1 MKNYL
6 AIDQG
11 TTSSRSI
18 IFDSS
23 LNSIKDSQKAY
34 ELSYPEDGWVEADPK
49 EILNTV
55 LSTMKDVTKDNTDIT
70 SCGITNQRET
80 TIVWSKKTGEPIY
93 PAIIWQDRRT
103 SSMCSSLKADGNEE
117 MVSKK
122 TGLLLDPYFS
132 ASKIS
137 WILDN
142 VPNARHD
149 AESGDLLFGT
159 VDSFLIYKLSK
170 EKNHLTDV
178 TNASRTM
185 LFNIHTMSWDLDLL
199 NLFNIP
205 ISMMPKVKDCDSFF
219 GTIDVNG
226 TDIRIN
232 GVIGDQQSALVGQA
246 CFSKGDLKSTY
257 GTGCFLMVNTKETP
271 VIIKEGLLTT
281 VGYRLNNETSYALEG
296 SIYSCGNIVQWLR
309 DKMNFF
315 SSSAESE
322 DFLEKNGESNNV
334 KFLPAFNG
342 LGTPYWNSNIRAGFS
357 GITQNS
363 TKEDMI
369 TAAFKSICYQTKD
382 IINILESNGISIN
395 SLLVDG
401 GMTANESFLQILADS
416 LQKEIAKP
424 SNTESTALGACIVC
438 QIADGVKV
446 EEIKTLIE
454 SKHRP
459 QSELSK
465 FYNNDYSDWKKY
477 IDLSL

>member
-18 IFDSS
+18 IFDSD

-34 ELSYPEDGWVEADPK
+34 ELSYPKDGWVEANPE
-49 EILNTV
+49 EILDTV
-55 LSTMKDVTKDNTDIT
+55 LATIKDVTNNDNFNIT

-80 TIVWSKKTGEPIY
+80 TIVWSKKTGNPIY

-103 SSMCSSLKADGNEE
+103 SSMCSNLKADGNEE
-117 MVSKK
+117 MVSNK

-132 ASKIS
+132 ASKVS

-142 VPNARHD
+142 VPNARSD
-149 AESGDLLFGT
+149 AESGNLMFGT

-205 ISMMPKVKDCDSFF
+205 ISMMPEVRDCDSFF
-219 GTIDVNG
+219 GTLDIDGV
-226 TDIRIN
+226 DIRIN

-246 CFSKGDLKSTY
+246 CFNNGDLKSTY

-271 VIIKEGLLTT
+271 VTIKEGLLTT
-281 VGYRLNNETSYALEG
+281 VGYRLNNQTSYALEG
-296 SIYSCGNIVQWLR
+296 SIYSCGNIIQWLR
-309 DKMNFF
+309 DKMKFF
-315 SSSAESE
+315 SSSADSE
-322 DFLEKNGESNNV
+322 AFIEKNGESNNV

-342 LGTPYWNSNIRAGFS
+342 LGTPYWNSDVRAGFS

-363 TKEDMI
+363 SKEDMI

-382 IINILESNGISIN
+382 IITILESNGISIN
-395 SLLVDG
+395 SLLVD
-401 GMTANESFLQILADS
+401 L
-416 LQKEIAKP
+416 
-424 SNTESTALGACIVC
+424 
-438 QIADGVKV
+438 
-446 EEIKTLIE
+446 
-454 SKHRP
+454 
-459 QSELSK
+459 
-465 FYNNDYSDWKKY
+465 
-477 IDLSL
+477 

>member
-23 LNSIKDSQKAY
+23 LSSIKDSQKAY

-149 AESGDLLFGT
+149 AEAGDLLFGT

-465 FYNNDYSDWKKY
+465 FYNKDYSDWKKY

>member
-18 IFDSS
+18 IFDSD

-34 ELSYPEDGWVEADPK
+34 ELSYPKDGWVEANPE
-49 EILNTV
+49 EILDTV
-55 LSTMKDVTKDNTDIT
+55 LATIKDVTNSDNFNIT

-80 TIVWSKKTGEPIY
+80 TIVWSKITGNPIY

-103 SSMCSSLKADGNEE
+103 SSMCSNLKADGNEE
-117 MVSKK
+117 MVSNK

-132 ASKIS
+132 ASKVS

-142 VPNARHD
+142 VPNARSD
-149 AESGDLLFGT
+149 AESGNLMFGT

-205 ISMMPKVKDCDSFF
+205 ISMMPEVRDCDSFF
-219 GTIDVNG
+219 GTLDIDGV
-226 TDIRIN
+226 DIRIN

-246 CFSKGDLKSTY
+246 CFNNGDLKSTY

-271 VIIKEGLLTT
+271 ITIKEGLLTT
-281 VGYRLNNETSYALEG
+281 VGYRLNNQTSYALEG
-296 SIYSCGNIVQWLR
+296 SIYSCGNIIQWLR
-309 DKMNFF
+309 DKMKFF
-315 SSSAESE
+315 SSSADSE
-322 DFLEKNGESNNV
+322 AFIEKNGESNNV

-342 LGTPYWNSNIRAGFS
+342 LGTPY
-357 GITQNS
+357 
-363 TKEDMI
+363 
-369 TAAFKSICYQTKD
+369 
-382 IINILESNGISIN
+382 
-395 SLLVDG
+395 
-401 GMTANESFLQILADS
+401 
-416 LQKEIAKP
+416 
-424 SNTESTALGACIVC
+424 
-438 QIADGVKV
+438 
-446 EEIKTLIE
+446 
-454 SKHRP
+454 
-459 QSELSK
+459 
-465 FYNNDYSDWKKY
+465 
-477 IDLSL
+477 

>member
-149 AESGDLLFGT
+149 AEAGDLLFGT

-226 TDIRIN
+226 KDIRIN

-395 SLLVDG
+395 SLLG
-401 GMTANESFLQILADS
+401 LAISF
-416 LQKEIAKP
+416 
-424 SNTESTALGACIVC
+424 
-438 QIADGVKV
+438 
-446 EEIKTLIE
+446 
-454 SKHRP
+454 
-459 QSELSK
+459 
-465 FYNNDYSDWKKY
+465 
-477 IDLSL
+477 

>member
-18 IFDSS
+18 IFDSD

-34 ELSYPEDGWVEADPK
+34 ELSYPKDGWVEVNPA
-49 EILNTV
+49 EILDTV
-55 LSTMKDVTKDNTDIT
+55 LATIKDVTKSNNFNIT

-80 TIVWSKKTGEPIY
+80 TIVWSKITGNPIY

-103 SSMCSSLKADGNEE
+103 SSMCSNLKADGNEE
-117 MVSKK
+117 MVSNK

-132 ASKIS
+132 ASKVS

-142 VPNARHD
+142 VPNARSD
-149 AESGDLLFGT
+149 AESGNLMFGT

-205 ISMMPKVKDCDSFF
+205 ISMMPEVRDCDSFF
-219 GTIDVNG
+219 GTLDIDGV
-226 TDIRIN
+226 DIRIN

-246 CFSKGDLKSTY
+246 CFNNGDLKSTY

-271 VIIKEGLLTT
+271 VTIKEGLLTT
-281 VGYRLNNETSYALEG
+281 VGYRLNNQTSYALEG
-296 SIYSCGNIVQWLR
+296 SIYSCGNIIQWLR
-309 DKMNFF
+309 DKMKFF
-315 SSSAESE
+315 SSSADSE
-322 DFLEKNGESNNV
+322 AFIEKNGESNNV

-342 LGTPYWNSNIRAGFS
+342 LGTPYWNSDVRAGFS

-363 TKEDMI
+363 SKEDMI

-382 IINILESNGISIN
+382 IITILESNGILIN

-401 GMTANESFLQILADS
+401 GMTANKSFLQILADS
-416 LQKEIAKP
+416 LQKEVAKP

-438 QIADGVKV
+438 QIAMG
-446 EEIKTLIE
+446 L
-454 SKHRP
+454 
-459 QSELSK
+459 L
-465 FYNNDYSDWKKY
+465 WKK
-477 IDLSL
+477 LKH